1 MNNQFPFAFV
11 PEDNFSILND
21 IKNLYSQINSIQQQ
35 LNSLERRIDSIES
48 KNINPPPKLSPVPL
62 NNNSNYPTDNYII

>member
-1 MNNQFPFAFV
+1 MNNQFPFGFV

-35 LNSLERRIDSIES
+35 LNSLERRIDNMEN
-48 KNINPPPKLSPVPL
+48 KNITLPPKLSPVPL
-62 NNNSNYPTDNYII
+62 NNNFNYPTDNYII